1 MTCPGRYIYVN
12 KNTMKMYSLKGVSYD
27 EWNICDWCVTNGCAD
42 SYIDKVEEFVDHKN
56 RRFSCNCHNVHATV
70 NEYMCDECMEK
81 PCGPYSLRSKWSADK
96 SVDSG
101 ICLRCKSGISRGK
114 YCSLCAHS
122 ELRCI
127 CGNPHQMA
135 SIGLVDLLYISQ
147 YFHVGHCVAYIK
159 VVSVNPDRKYKVISR
174 KARMTYPLKMT
185 FDKFVARKGE
195 SKAVLDIIAEMAK
208 NNTENDS
215 CRLGIVLDD
224 SSDSDE
230 RKSQLKLMKVPF
242 IDSGRAASIIA
253 KMCSVN
259 IMYISLLHTF
269 TEQEVLA
276 ADSSICAALDNDDVV
291 NNIHCGVFSG
301 NLTCSS
307 LRKYLSRLHDLG
319 ASEKF
324 YSAIRTLFCE
334 TKHAKKLMPQ
344 LRPSFAIEVVAK
356 CCTDSD
362 KKFIKK
368 ICRILGVKNMEEAL
382 NVALNNAIRNP
393 KTAVRIVNNIA
404 QMIPGFKWTVEH
416 FHQSI
421 ESESSYVFSLVSRSV
436 DLNLH
441 KRALFERV
449 IAKRGQKTDENNSLR
464 TIARTIIHSS
474 LEKFLAGT
482 MDDDFAYFVAG
493 YGKMFGNTLYELIES
508 FANCKITYES
518 ALELIKLG
526 YVPKNETINS
536 LSEQFSRAWGNNGVN
551 WNVVQ
556 MLRAARSAFR
566 CNLYDE
572 WDDLFEKRLEQ
583 FLETHDIHSRG
594 PTEKVYHRGYVLDKI
609 AQPFLSSSVKPY
621 VITKWDECF
630 YDEEYLYIANKLRM
644 FVKHHYGIRNS
655 SSSSSSEDETSS
667 YSSSSSGSEDETS
680 SSSSSSSVP
689 MRTRRSDSTSSSS
702 SSSSD

>member
-1 MTCPGRYIYVN
+1 MTCPGKYTYIN
-12 KNTMKMYSLKGVSYD
+12 KNTMKMYSFKGISSD
-27 EWNICDWCVTNGCAD
+27 KWNICDWCVTNGCAD

-56 RRFSCNCHNVHATV
+56 RRFSCNCHNVHATI
-70 NEYMCDECMEK
+70 NNYMCDECMEK
-81 PCGPYSLRSKWSADK
+81 PCRSG
-96 SVDSG
+96 SG
-101 ICLRCKSGISRGK
+101 ICLRCKNGIGNGK
-114 YCSLCAHS
+114 YCALCAHS

-135 SIGLVDLLYISQ
+135 SVGIVDLLYISQ
-147 YFHVGHCVAYIK
+147 YFHVAHCVAYIK

-174 KARMTYPLKMT
+174 EARMTYPPTMT
-185 FDKFVARKGE
+185 FNKFVARNE
-195 SKAVLDIIAEMAK
+195 EHKAILDIITEMAK

-215 CRLGIVLDD
+215 CKPSMVLNESE
-224 SSDSDE
+224 SSDSESSDSSE
-230 RKSQLKLMKVPF
+230 QKPKNQLKLMKVPF
-242 IDSGRAASIIA
+242 SDSGRAASIIT
-253 KMCSVN
+253 KMCKAN
-259 IMYISLLHTF
+259 IMYISLLHMF
-269 TEQEVLA
+269 SEQEVLA
-276 ADSSICAALDNDDVV
+276 ADSSICDALDIDDVV

-356 CCTDSD
+356 CCTDAD

-368 ICRILGVKNMEEAL
+368 ICSILGVKNMGEAL
-382 NVALNNAIRNP
+382 IIALNNAIRNT
-393 KTAVRIVNNIA
+393 KTSIRGVNNIA

-416 FHQSI
+416 FHQAI
-421 ESESSYVFSLVSRSV
+421 EAENSYVFALISRSV
-436 DLNLH
+436 GMDPH

-449 IAKRGQKTDENNSLR
+449 IAKRGQKTDENNALR
-464 TIARTIIHSS
+464 TIARTIINPS
-474 LEKFLAGT
+474 LNKFLAGT
-482 MDDDFAYFVAG
+482 MDCDFAYFVAG
-493 YGKMFGNTLYELIES
+493 YGKMFGNTLYELIAS
-508 FANCKITYES
+508 FASCKITYES

-526 YVPKNETINS
+526 YVPKDETINS
-536 LSEQFSRAWGNNGVN
+536 LSEQFSRSWSNNGVN

-556 MLRAARSAFR
+556 MLRAVRTLLIRTTFK
-566 CNLYDE
+566 CKIYDE

-583 FLETHDIHSRG
+583 FLESHDIRSRG
-594 PTEKVYHRGYVLDKI
+594 TDEKLYHHGKVLDKV
-609 AQPFLSSSVKPY
+609 AQPILSPSVMPY
-621 VITKWDECF
+621 VITKWDVCF
-630 YDEEYLYIANKLRM
+630 YDEEYLYISNKLRM

-680 SSSSSSSVP
+680 SS
-689 MRTRRSDSTSSSS
+689 DW
-702 SSSSD
+702 